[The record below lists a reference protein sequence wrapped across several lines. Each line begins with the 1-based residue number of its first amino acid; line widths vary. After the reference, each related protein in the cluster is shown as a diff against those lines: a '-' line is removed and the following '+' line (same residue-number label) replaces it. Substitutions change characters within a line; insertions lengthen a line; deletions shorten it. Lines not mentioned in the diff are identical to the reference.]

1 MFGMGYGG
9 MGGACCPR
17 PVAPVAGIGAGVGVG
32 IIVIAVLILIALGVI
47 F

>member
-1 MFGMGYGG
+1 MYGLCGANFGYGFASRDG
-9 MGGACCPR
+9 R
-17 PVAPVAGIGAGVGVG
+17 VG